1 MSVEAFHRKV
11 KSVYLAKKQ
20 NRRLDKL
27 LYILLKIA
35 RDIIFDGLRKHEI
48 GKRTHRK
55 CDVNKR
61 CIEAKKMKEREIKAS
76 LVEENCWSVMSASH
90 GGRLYDVALCM
101 DTCDCLVKCDN
112 CKVCVHMYSC
122 SCVDYA
128 VHFVACKHAHLVHI
142 QVTEEDDKELPDLLF
157 DLYKEN
163 NNTAAVEAESP
174 VRDSLTRPNT
184 LKDYEHQSTV
194 AISSPLEEHEHST
207 LPVNEDTTI
216 YYTRAALTFSLII

>member
-1 MSVEAFHRKV
+1 
-11 KSVYLAKKQ
+11 
-20 NRRLDKL
+20 
-27 LYILLKIA
+27 
-35 RDIIFDGLRKHEI
+35 
-48 GKRTHRK
+48 
-55 CDVNKR
+55 
-61 CIEAKKMKEREIKAS
+61 
-76 LVEENCWSVMSASH
+76 
-90 GGRLYDVALCM
+90 
-101 DTCDCLVKCDN
+101 
-112 CKVCVHMYSC
+112 MYSC

-128 VHFVACKHAHLVHI
+128 VHFVACKHAHLVHF
-142 QVTEEDDKELPDLLF
+142 QVTEEDDKELLDLLF

-216 YYTRAALTFSLII
+216 

>member
-216 YYTRAALTFSLII
+216 